1 MQTGP
6 ISASSPPSML
16 ATLRSD
22 VFAGIVVFLVAL
34 PLCLGIATAS
44 GVKPFAGLVSGIIG
58 GLVVALMSGSHLSV
72 SGPAAGLVVVVV
84 SAIASLGSFS
94 AFLTAVLLSGALQ
107 FGFGMLRAGRFA
119 AYVPTSVIKGM
130 LAAIGILLIVK
141 QLPLAAGLAPGAGAS
156 ATSAAAGAGTVAGT
170 AATGTA
176 GAALLST
183 PFGNVSVAAA
193 LVALA
198 ALVLLLGWETRALRR
213 FGPVRALPAPLA
225 VVVLGIGVTLL
236 LDAIAPSLALPTG
249 HRVALP
255 ELASLGA
262 LADAIS
268 LPDFTQIANPA
279 VWRVALTLAIV
290 ASLETLLSLEAVEQ
304 IDPKRR
310 AASPDRE
317 LKAQGVGNLLAGA
330 LGGLP
335 LTSVI
340 VRSSA
345 NVHAGAQSRWA
356 SVIHGVL
363 LLASVFVLTSLIN
376 LIPLACLAAILIHT
390 GYKLAKPQLFL
401 SVAREGF
408 DRFAPFVATI
418 IGVLATDLLVGI
430 AIGLAAS
437 FALALRA
444 NMQRALTF
452 AHHDDHYLLVFR
464 KDISFLGK
472 VQLKH
477 CLKQVPNGATLIVDA
492 SRADFID
499 PDVRET
505 VEAFAKDAP
514 QRGIAIER
522 QHWPERPAPAW
533 RAPRVKLGGDAATS

>member
-1 MQTGP
+1 MF
-6 ISASSPPSML
+6 

-44 GVKPFAGLVSGIIG
+44 GVEPFAGLMSGIIG
-58 GLVVALMSGSHLSV
+58 GLVVALLSGSHLSV
-72 SGPAAGLVVVVV
+72 SGPAAGLVVIVV

-94 AFLTAVLLSGALQ
+94 AFLTAVLLAGALQ
-107 FGFGMLRAGRFA
+107 FGLGMLRAGRFA

-141 QLPLAAGLAPGAGAS
+141 QLPLAAGLAPAAGAGAS
-156 ATSAAAGAGTVAGT
+156 SAAAGAGTVAGT
-170 AATGTA
+170 A
-176 GAALLST
+176 GAALLPT
-183 PFGNVSVAAA
+183 PFGGVSVAAA

-198 ALVLLLGWETRALRR
+198 SLVLLLGWETRALRGFR
-213 FGPVRALPAPLA
+213 WVRAVPAPLA
-225 VVVLGIGVTLL
+225 VVMLGIGVTLL
-236 LDAIAPSLALPTG
+236 LDAIAPSFALPTE
-249 HRVALP
+249 HRVALR
-255 ELASLGA
+255 ELESLGA
-262 LADAIS
+262 LVDAIS
-268 LPDFTQIANPA
+268 LPDFTQIADPD
-279 VWRVALTLAIV
+279 VWGVALTLAIV
-290 ASLETLLSLEAVEQ
+290 ASLETLLSLEAVQQ

-317 LKAQGVGNLLAGA
+317 LKAQGIGNLLAGA

-335 LTSVI
+335 ITAVI

-345 NVHAGAQSRWA
+345 NVHAGARSRWA
-356 SVIHGVL
+356 AVIHGVL
-363 LLASVFVLTSLIN
+363 LLASVFVLTSMIN

-444 NMQRALTF
+444 NVQRALTV
-452 AHHDDHYLLVFR
+452 AHHDDYYLLVFR

-472 VQLKH
+472 VQLNH
-477 CLKQVPNGATLIVDA
+477 CLKQIPNGATLIIDA

-499 PDVRET
+499 VDVREA
-505 VEAFAKDAP
+505 VEAFAQEAP
-514 QRGIAIER
+514 QRGITIDR
-522 QHWPERPAPAW
+522 KHWPDRPTAAW
-533 RAPRVKLGGDAATS
+533 GATRGSLGGDAATS